1 MWPLPDSLA
10 RSQLN
15 MKSSSHPKSRTA
27 IKMYP
32 PTTVTNLGC
41 LAALAA
47 SLAVVGLVDA
57 VELTF
62 ELPDNAKEC
71 FFEVIEKGTE
81 ATLEFQVVTG
91 GHYDVDVT
99 LTGPRKNEMYKEVKK
114 QYDSHTFTADMT
126 GEYKAC
132 FSNEFSTFS
141 HKLVYIDFQVGEED
155 PLPGVGE
162 HLTAMTQ
169 MESSS
174 QEVHENLNAIIDY
187 QTHHRLRETA
197 GRKSAEGLNERVM
210 IWSAF
215 VTIAILFVGFGQV
228 FVLKSFFSE
237 KKPSA
242 LYGYQ

>member
-1 MWPLPDSLA
+1 MWSAATSATLFCFLVSRLA
-10 RSQLN
+10 Q
-15 MKSSSHPKSRTA
+15 
-27 IKMYP
+27 
-32 PTTVTNLGC
+32 
-41 LAALAA
+41 
-47 SLAVVGLVDA
+47 A

-91 GHYDVDVT
+91 GHYDVDVILTDPHKNT
-99 LTGPRKNEMYKEVKK
+99 LYKQVKK
-114 QYDSHTFTADMT
+114 QYDSHTFKAEVT

-141 HKLVYIDFQVGEED
+141 HKLVYIDFQVGEEE

-169 MESSS
+169 METSS

-187 QTHHRLRETA
+187 QTHHRLRETQS
-197 GRKSAEGLNERVM
+197 RKRAEDLNERVM
-210 IWSAF
+210 IWSIG
-215 VTIAILFVGFGQV
+215 VTTAIFLVGLGQV
-228 FVLKSFFSE
+228 AILKSFFSE
-237 KKPSA
+237 KKPSQ
-242 LYGYQ
+242 LYGYN